1 MINTMINN
9 KPDQTSKLVAVLFD
23 LDGTLL
29 DTANDLGE
37 ALNHVLKKKGLPI
50 IDRKIYRPEASN
62 GAKGLLEL
70 GFGSKINEFNY
81 ESLRVEFLDYY
92 ENNLARY
99 TRLYDGI
106 DKLLTYLDSNDIPWG
121 IITNKPENLTLLLL
135 PNYQEFKHCQCIIGG
150 DTLPKRKPDPAPLLH
165 ACELMSV
172 TAENCIYVG
181 DAQRDIDAGN
191 NANMKTVIAQSGYI
205 FDLKET
211 ENWQA
216 NYSTKT
222 PDALEEL
229 IKNIY

>member
-9 KPDQTSKLVAVLFD
+9 KPDQTSKLEAVLFD

-165 ACELMSV
+165 GAKFFGISPGKAMMLGDSISDVKASRAAGFDIVCMSYGYNHGV
-172 TAENCIYVG
+172 DILTAN
-181 DAQRDIDAGN
+181 
-191 NANMKTVIAQSGYI
+191 
-205 FDLKET
+205 
-211 ENWQA
+211 
-216 NYSTKT
+216 
-222 PDALEEL
+222 PDAVIDSFAELEG
-229 IKNIY
+229 IF